1 MEVMRRHLACIPSS
15 SELSPSSLAIHHGQ
29 QSQKAG
35 DTCSTWLPV
44 PWDHDIV
51 LGLVLEKSATSC
63 RWTLRWTARDGLAL
77 T

>member
-29 QSQKAG
+29 QSQKVG

-44 PWDHDIV
+44 PWDHDIL
-51 LGLVLEKSATSC
+51 LGPVEVVLEKSTKWC
-63 RWTLRWTARDGLAL
+63 RRTASDGLAL